1 MQSTDITVLKQAE
14 QWLNQGYV
22 VWLATVLK
30 TYGSSPRQ
38 AGAMCIIRD
47 DGAVIGSVSGGC
59 IEEDLKNKVTQ
70 NLFAQDSVTIQT
82 YGETVDERDR
92 FRLPCGGTLRLSV
105 EKLVESDWIAQALK
119 AIETGQQITRRLTL
133 ATQQSVI
140 ETTQSSKSAVNETIQ
155 QIQYTYGP
163 NARLLLIGA
172 GETSAYLARM
182 ASALDYQVMV
192 VEPREEMQLTW
203 QAEDGELLAMM
214 PDDAVIKIQA
224 DQQTAIIALTHDPK
238 LDDMAL
244 LEALKTDAFYVGAL
258 GSIRTNNKRRER
270 LAMFDL
276 TEAEI
281 ARLHGPVGLSIGSKT
296 PAEIAVAILAELIQ
310 LKRQQATVEQT
321 ISKPELFVVSNG

>member
-38 AGAMCIIRD
+38 AGAMCIIRE

-119 AIETGQQITRRLTL
+119 AIETRQQITRRLTL

-172 GETSAYLARM
+172 GETSAYLDRM

-203 QAEDGELLAMM
+203 RAEDGELLAMM

>member
-38 AGAMCIIRD
+38 AGAMCAIRE
-47 DGAVIGSVSGGC
+47 DGALIGSVSGGC

-70 NLFAQDSVTIQT
+70 DLLAQELVTIHT
-82 YGETVDERDR
+82 YGETLDERDR
-92 FRLPCGGTLRLSV
+92 FRLPCGGTLRLSI
-105 EKLVESDWIAQALK
+105 EKLVESDWIAQALE
-119 AIETGQQITRRLTL
+119 AIEKRQQVTRRLIL
-133 ATQQSVI
+133 STQQSVI
-140 ETTQSSKSAVNETIQ
+140 ETTQSLKSVVNETIQ
-155 QIQYTYGP
+155 QISYIYGP

-182 ASALDYQVMV
+182 ASALDFQVMV
-192 VEPREEMQLTW
+192 AEPREEMQLTW
-203 QAEDGELLAMM
+203 RSEDGELLAMM
-214 PDDAVIKIQA
+214 PDDAVIKIQP

-296 PAEIAVAILAELIQ
+296 PAEIAIAILAELIQ